1 MNDLYNLDD
10 KIAFIAWELARW
22 QPGLNLPERQAVIL
36 LVLLTLVQDHQGST
50 RVALRGTR
58 GQALRQEFTRSLLG
72 GIETTA
78 GCDPLDPAR
87 AAELMLKVVDA
98 GSLGSIMGAP
108 GSFKPLIDAGS
119 HLYLQKMFELE
130 NRFTGALK
138 AKLVIPAEPQ
148 FGQKIEAALLDVLS
162 KPAVSAQTGKPVQLN
177 DEQQQAVRMA
187 VQNAVSIISGGPGTG
202 KTTIVLS
209 ILRVLRRL
217 GINCQEIALAAPTG
231 KAANRMGDAI
241 RSGREDINRPT
252 EADRDLVNLA
262 EPQTLHR
269 LLGYSHRTSRF
280 QHHHN
285 NRLAERV
292 VIVDESSMIDL
303 DLMDRLIRSLR
314 DDARFILLGDAH
326 QLPSVEAGS
335 VLRDLLTVREAHI
348 GMQCIELVE
357 SHRMRRDDPAGRN
370 ILTVA
375 QTIDRAETPPFTS
388 TVGNDSAIVE
398 RASVSDIAFVGVEF
412 LSSKEGS
419 NTLENFLDLWHEKRL
434 LSVSNFDELV
444 SHDYHIDRDGFQN
457 DGLKKLEQLFSHW
470 GKSRILCL
478 TRVRPTGADRINASL
493 HERALKRAIQLQRPN
508 ENKSLEFT
516 ADFVSGEPVLM
527 QVNDYERGIYNGD
540 QGIILNVNDH
550 GNRALMVVFR
560 QPHGFAVFPIGSLR
574 PVLRHAYA
582 MTVHKSQGSEFDHV
596 ALVLPDRDLPINTPE
611 ILYTAITRSRT
622 SVVIVGQRDIF
633 ESGVKRAITRDSGIA
648 EKLRA

>member
-1 MNDLYNLDD
+1 MRARLNDQYNLDD

-22 QPGLNLPERQAVIL
+22 QPGLNLPEQQAVIL
-36 LVLLTLVQDHQGST
+36 LVLLTLVQDRQGST
-50 RVALRGTR
+50 RVAFRGAC

-72 GIETTA
+72 GIETSA
-78 GCDPLDPAR
+78 GCDPLDAAR

-98 GSLGSIMGAP
+98 GSLGSIMGQP

-130 NRFTGALK
+130 NRFTAALK
-138 AKLVIPAEPQ
+138 AKLAVAAEPQ
-148 FGQKIEAALLDVLS
+148 FGRKLEAALHDVLS
-162 KPAVSAQTGKPVQLN
+162 KPAVSGQTGKPVQLN

-187 VQNAVSIISGGPGTG
+187 VQNAMSIISGGPGTG
-202 KTTIVLS
+202 KTTIILS

-217 GINCQEIALAAPTG
+217 GLNCEEIALAAPTG

-241 RSGREDINRPT
+241 RSGREDINHPT
-252 EADRDLVNLA
+252 ETDRDLVNLA

-269 LLGYSHRTSRF
+269 LLGYSHRTGRF

-292 VIVDESSMIDL
+292 VIVDEGSMIDL
-303 DLMDRLIRSLR
+303 DLMDRLVRSLR

-335 VLRDLLTVREAHI
+335 VLRDLLTASDKSV
-348 GMQCIELVE
+348 GLQSVELAE

-375 QTIDRAETPPFTS
+375 QTIDRAETPQFALA
-388 TVGNDSAIVE
+388 VGNDSAVVE
-398 RASVSDIAFVGVEF
+398 QATVSDIAFFGVEF
-412 LSSKEGS
+412 LSSHEGS
-419 NTLENFLDLWHEKRL
+419 RTLEYFLDCWYEKRL
-434 LSVSNFDELV
+434 QSLPSLDELV
-444 SHDYHIDRDGFQN
+444 GHEYEIDRDGFQN
-457 DGLKKLEQLFSHW
+457 EDRERLEQLFSHW

-493 HERALKRAIQLQRPN
+493 HERVVEHAFQSQRPN
-508 ENKSLEFT
+508 ENKSLEIN
-516 ADFVSGEPVLM
+516 ADFVPGEPVLM
-527 QVNDYERGIYNGD
+527 QVNDYERGIFNGD

-550 GNRALMVVFR
+550 GNKARNGRLSPATRLYGLSHRVSSASSPSRVR
-560 QPHGFAVFPIGSLR
+560 
-574 PVLRHAYA
+574 
-582 MTVHKSQGSEFDHV
+582 D
-596 ALVLPDRDLPINTPE
+596 DR
-611 ILYTAITRSRT
+611 S
-622 SVVIVGQRDIF
+622 
-633 ESGVKRAITRDSGIA
+633 
-648 EKLRA
+648 